1 MDIQAPKPITVIQP
15 AQGWRFPNL
24 REVWDYRGVISNFV
38 RRNLTVTYR
47 QTVGGPIY
55 AIYNPFM
62 TMIGYSLLLG
72 GIFKVRTEGDIP
84 WPLFTFS
91 ALIAWTL
98 FTSTLSMVST
108 TLVKNSSLVQ
118 KIYIPRLI
126 FPLIDSAMAIV
137 NFLISFVFLIVMMFL
152 YQHPPTIQILWL
164 PFFALL
170 ALGTGL
176 GIGLLFAGM
185 HAHFRDTTYIVG
197 LITRGL
203 FFITPV
209 VYSSRNLPAPW
220 DILYHYNPLAVIIEG
235 CRWSLLGIGEMP
247 SFSAIAFVIVFMVIM
262 LIAGSLYFKRL
273 EATIAD
279 VM

>member
-15 AQGWRFPNL
+15 AKGWRFPNL
-24 REVWDYRGVISNFV
+24 REVWDYRGVVSNFV

-62 TMIGYSLLLG
+62 TMIGYSVLLG
-72 GIFKVRTEGDIP
+72 GIFKVRLEQDIP

-91 ALIAWTL
+91 ALIVWTL
-98 FTSTLSMVST
+98 FTAIVNTVST
-108 TLVKNSSLVQ
+108 TLVRNSSLVQ

-126 FPLIDSAMAIV
+126 FPLVDTAMATF
-137 NFLISFVFLIVMMFL
+137 NFVISFGFLLLMMFM
-152 YQHPPTIQILWL
+152 YQHPPTINILWL
-164 PFFALL
+164 PLFAFL
-170 ALGTGL
+170 ALGCGL
-176 GIGLLFAGM
+176 GIGLLFAGL
-185 HAHFRDTTYIVG
+185 HARFRDVTYIVG

-209 VYSSRNLPAPW
+209 VYSSRNLSAPF
-220 DILYHYNPLAVIIEG
+220 DVLYQINPFAVIVEG

-247 SFSAIAFVIVFMVIM
+247 SLKALLYVVVFMIGTLVVGAM
-262 LIAGSLYFKRL
+262 YFKRL
-273 EATIAD
+273 EATIVD